1 MNIAGQLEVVKDET
15 ALAARA
21 TAIIADRIAV
31 CEAPF
36 RLVLSG
42 GSTPRG
48 AYHRLA
54 AMENL
59 RWACTE
65 IFFSDERFVP
75 PDHPDSNYHMARQAL
90 LKSIQPRKVFAIPT
104 DGDPASAA
112 ERYDEVLRQQYGA
125 SVLDPAVPL
134 FHLTLLG
141 LGADGHTASL
151 LPDQPVL
158 KETSRWAAA
167 VAEGRPEPR
176 ITLTYPALNASGLML
191 FLVTGKEK
199 REALARARAGEGPAG
214 GLKPQGEVIWLAD
227 QAAAG

>member
-1 MNIAGQLEVVKDET
+1 MTIAGQLEVVKDET

-21 TAIIADRIAV
+21 AAIIADRIAV

-54 AMENL
+54 AMESL
-59 RWACTE
+59 PWACTE

-104 DGDPASAA
+104 DDSPNSAA
-112 ERYDEVLRQQYGA
+112 DRYDDILRQQYGA
-125 SVLDPAVPL
+125 SVLDPSVPL
-134 FHLTLLG
+134 FDLTLLG

-158 KETSRWAAA
+158 KETDRWAAA
-167 VAEGRPEPR
+167 VPQGRPEPR
-176 ITLTYPALNASGLML
+176 ITLTYPALNASRLML
-191 FLVTGKEK
+191 FLLAGKEK
-199 REALARARAGEGPAG
+199 AEALARARAGEGPAG
-214 GLKPQGEVIWLAD
+214 GLNPQGEVIWLVD
-227 QAAAG
+227 RAAAG